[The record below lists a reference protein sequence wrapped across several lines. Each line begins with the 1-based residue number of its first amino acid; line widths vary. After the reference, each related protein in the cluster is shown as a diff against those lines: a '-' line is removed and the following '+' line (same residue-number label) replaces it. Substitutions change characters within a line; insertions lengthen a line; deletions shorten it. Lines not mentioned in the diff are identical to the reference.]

1 MHLSALHVLGLAATI
16 ALIVGIGLWSGKKVR
31 SAEDFS
37 GGGGKAGP
45 WIVCGA
51 IMGTLVSGQATIGT
65 AQLAFNYGM
74 SAWWFTLGSG
84 IGCLILAIAF
94 VIASSSGSVK
104 SPIISARAHSRENV
118 ANL

>member
-1 MHLSALHVLGLAATI
+1 MKKKQREKEPVLHLSALHVAGLVATI
-16 ALIVGIGLWSGKKVR
+16 ALIVGIGLYSGKKVS
-31 SAEDFS
+31 SAADFS
-37 GGGGKAGP
+37 GGAGKAGP

-94 VIASSSGSVK
+94 VVPLRRPRD
-104 SPIISARAHSRENV
+104 SPIIER
-118 ANL
+118 